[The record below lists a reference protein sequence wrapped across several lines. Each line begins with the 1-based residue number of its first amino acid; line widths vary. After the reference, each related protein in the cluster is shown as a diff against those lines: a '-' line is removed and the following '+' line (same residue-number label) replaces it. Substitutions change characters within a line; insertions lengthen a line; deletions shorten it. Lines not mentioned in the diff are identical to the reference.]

1 MIIVYPMLVSENV
14 NKDIIPG
21 LTKSL
26 ENYILVYNT
35 DALIKQVNAAA
46 NSIVRVATDFSGQ
59 IAVGVASFLLS
70 GAFISQ
76 LKGRIVKRGKNLII
90 KEGIGDADFDSPEK
104 KSYDK
109 IQKFIGASGKEFEKA
124 GAEAMKTKSFT
135 GGINKIETPKLN
147 QISIE
152 PTWVQVQTDSGT
164 KLLGVKVV
172 PYTIKTDSMVALLLN
187 DASLKQL
194 SAITKKYS
202 RIIMQILFRAWRTLK
217 KNLPGIQGGPITG
230 NIKND
235 IFWANTDYKKDL
247 FICLSQLDIEQTGF
261 KHTPATLQKLNQLG
275 WASMIFADDVNKQ
288 ITFCM
293 KEFGGVCSTIPYTH
307 IYAALGKEHSKVYT
321 DLLDAQKAT
330 GPFFRRKSTT
340 RRKIFTK

>member
-1 MIIVYPMLVSENV
+1 MIIVYPMLISENV
-14 NKDIIPG
+14 SKDIIPG

-26 ENYILVYNT
+26 ENYILIYNT
-35 DALIKQVNAAA
+35 DALIKQVNTAA
-46 NSIVRVATDFSGQ
+46 NSLVKVATDFSGKVT
-59 IAVGVASFLLS
+59 VGVATILIAAAMSKKS
-70 GAFISQ
+70 
-76 LKGRIVKRGKNLII
+76 RIVKQGKKLVL
-90 KEGIGDADFDSPEK
+90 KEENSLTKQSFSANKPESPFK
-104 KSYDK
+104 KA
-109 IQKFIGASGKEFEKA
+109 IGKEVEKA
-124 GAEAMKTKSFT
+124 AEEAGKATSFT
-135 GGINKIETPKLN
+135 GGVKKIETPKLN

-152 PTWVQVQTDSGT
+152 PTWVQVQTEQGT

-187 DASLKQL
+187 DSSLKMMP
-194 SAITKKYS
+194 AITKKYS
-202 RIIMQILFRAWRTLK
+202 RIIMQVLFRAWRGIK
-217 KNLPGIQGGPITG
+217 KKLPGIQGSPITG

-247 FICLSQLDIEQTGF
+247 FICLSQLDIEQSEF

-275 WASMIFADDVNKQ
+275 WASMMFADDVNKQ
-288 ITFCM
+288 VTFCM
-293 KEFGGVCSTIPYTH
+293 KEFGGVCSSIPYTH

-321 DLLDAQKAT
+321 DLLDAQKST